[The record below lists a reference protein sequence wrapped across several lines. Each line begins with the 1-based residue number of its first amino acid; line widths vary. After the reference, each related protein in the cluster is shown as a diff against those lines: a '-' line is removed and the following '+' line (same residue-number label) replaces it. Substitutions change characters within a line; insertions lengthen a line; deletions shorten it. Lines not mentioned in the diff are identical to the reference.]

1 MKRPSLVFGLVIFT
15 MALLFLIFKSST
27 LVVLCPIAVMV
38 LLFYILTKN
47 EKVKNLLI
55 IPTIAISIL
64 ISCISLFL
72 NNHSSE
78 KAMQYENTTCDI
90 VATVTEIT
98 PDYYIIKTKLVGSNE
113 ENIRILF
120 VTNNETPFE
129 IYDNIFIDN
138 AEITKSRYDS
148 DISEKCFVSIYTSNT
163 SEKINE
169 QDKDFYYYA
178 LKLKSVCSDKLSQYL
193 YNDSFGVISGMLFGG
208 TDYISDETKAAFR
221 NSGVAHL
228 LAVSGLHT
236 SLWCGLFIAVFKF
249 FRMKE
254 KYANLSGI
262 FILIVLTII
271 SGFTPSVI
279 RSAFMMGVTLIAPVF
294 RKHSDSINSLGL
306 AAGIIIIIN
315 PYVLYSPSFF
325 LSFLATQ
332 GVVLSSGFTYKINPL
347 LEKRK
352 FPPLIKRFIKFVYSS
367 LLISVFAT
375 IFTLPASVY
384 YFDTVSI
391 IAPVTNLLTVNFA
404 FICMIGTL
412 ISLVIS
418 FIPLPIFYELAE
430 IAFTITDI
438 ILKVLIAII
447 KYIGALKYAS
457 ITANEIFVY
466 CGISLSLLFLTA
478 YFIALKKLTLKTLLR
493 RIAVFVIVLPIILS
507 LVLSLIPFDMNT
519 EFTVLGNT
527 DTPNIV
533 IRTGTHYLVINVPE
547 YLNYIDYQYLPK
559 ANNDIIDL
567 LAVTYLNGQNLEK
580 IEYVNDNYNIKRRM
594 TTTFINNTLYNFD
607 TNVFDTSQISDD
619 FTYSFENEINIRIFN
634 TYQKNCA
641 IIKFNEKNI
650 VLSFSEYNDLVELKK
665 ELGKI
670 DVLVLP
676 RNVPDDFNITVD
688 TLIICS
694 TVDNN
699 FHENDKLGYLYAEN
713 FYRTSTLDDVQIK
726 F

>member
-1 MKRPSLVFGLVIFT
+1 MKRPSLVFGLVVFT

-72 NNHSSE
+72 NNQSSE

-98 PDYYIIKTKLVGSNE
+98 PDYYIIRTKLIDSNE
-113 ENIRILF
+113 ENIKILF
-120 VTNNETPFE
+120 VTNNKTPFE
-129 IYDNIFIDN
+129 IYDNIFIDD

-148 DISEKCFVSIYTSNT
+148 DISEKCFVSVYTSNT

-178 LKLKSVCSDKLSQYL
+178 MKLKSVCSDKLSQYL

-208 TDYISDETKAAFR
+208 TDYISDETKATFR

-236 SLWCGLFIAVFKF
+236 SLWCGLFITVLKF
-249 FRMKE
+249 FKMKE

-279 RSAFMMGVTLIAPVF
+279 RSAFMMGITLIAPVF
-294 RKHSDSINSLGL
+294 KKHSDSINSLGL
-306 AAGIIIIIN
+306 AAGIIIIVN
-315 PYVLYSPSFF
+315 PYVLYTPSFF
-325 LSFLATQ
+325 LSFLATL
-332 GVVLSSGFTYKINPL
+332 GVVLSSSFTYKINPL

-352 FPPLIKRFIKFVYSS
+352 LPPLIKRFIKFVYSS

-384 YFDTVSI
+384 YFGTVSI

-404 FICMIGTL
+404 FICMIATL

-438 ILKVLIAII
+438 LLKLLIAII
-447 KYIGALKYAS
+447 KYIGSLKYAS

-466 CGISLSLLFLTA
+466 SGIALSLLLLTA
-478 YFIALKKLTLKTLLR
+478 YFLALKKLSLKTLFR
-493 RIAVFVIVLPIILS
+493 RIAVFVIILPIILS

-533 IRTGTHYLVINVPE
+533 IRTGTHYVVINVPE

-559 ANNDIIDL
+559 TNNDIIDL
-567 LAVTYLNGQNLEK
+567 LAVTYLNGQTLEK

-607 TNVFDTSQISDD
+607 TDVFDTAQISDD

-641 IIKFNEKNI
+641 IIEFNGKII

-676 RNVPDDFNITVD
+676 ENVPDDFNITVG

-713 FYRTSTLDDVQIK
+713 FYRTSTLDDVEIK